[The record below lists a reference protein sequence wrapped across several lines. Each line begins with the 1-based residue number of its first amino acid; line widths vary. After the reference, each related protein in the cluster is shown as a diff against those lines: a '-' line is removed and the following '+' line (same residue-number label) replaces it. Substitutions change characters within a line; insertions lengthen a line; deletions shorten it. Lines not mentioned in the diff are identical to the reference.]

1 MAKTKA
7 TRAGVPQSSQAPPE
21 ITEEASW
28 HSAAALIEE
37 ARQWRIDETDHVL
50 DGMDDVAEVLETLI
64 AYVFDSMDYEAD
76 ITSLPAT
83 LARFLAAIVADI
95 QDQDRRAVMQ

>member
-1 MAKTKA
+1 MAKAKA
-7 TRAGVPQSSQAPPE
+7 TRAVAGHSSQAAPE

-37 ARQWRIDETDHVL
+37 ARQSRIDTNVL
-50 DGMDDVAEVLETLI
+50 EGMGDVAEVLETLI
-64 AYVFDSMDYEAD
+64 AYVFDSMDYKAH

-83 LARFLAAIVADI
+83 LARFMAAIVVDI
-95 QDQDRRAVMQ
+95 QDQDRRTMVQ